1 VLNYAEFLQAN
12 NYYEESFKVYERAVA
27 AMFGW
32 PHCYELWVTYLEK
45 VIEKYADKKCERIRE
60 MFEQVLKSVP

>member
-1 VLNYAEFLQAN
+1 
-12 NYYEESFKVYERAVA
+12 VYERAVA

-32 PHCYELWVTYLEK
+32 PHCYEIWVTYLEK

-60 MFEQVLKSVP
+60 MFEQVLKTVPQEVSYYSSYNKYL